1 MTTIVR
7 RIIGA
12 VPVLLG
18 ISFIVFLL
26 LHLAPGDPVTL
37 LLGDDATPADITR
50 VRHEWGLDQPLMVQY
65 WQFISRAMVGDFG
78 QSIKFGEPVIKLV
91 FERLPATVELATTSL
106 LVAIL
111 ISIPI
116 GIYSAIKRD
125 SLLDHAGTSMALI
138 GVSLPNFWLGIML
151 IYFLGGQWNLLP
163 VAGRIEYGIDIK
175 PITHLYLVDSLLTG
189 NFAGLW
195 STLQHLL
202 MPAITL
208 GSALAAIVTRITR
221 SSVLEVMR
229 QDYVMTA
236 RAKGLSER
244 VVIWR
249 HILRN
254 ALITVITIL
263 GLQLGAL
270 LNGSVIT
277 ETVFSYPGI
286 GDLLIQS
293 IAVRD
298 YRLTQVLI
306 LFFGVIYFV
315 VNLIVDV
322 LYTLV
327 DPRIKF

>member
-1 MTTIVR
+1 MTTIGR
-7 RIIGA
+7 RIVGA

-18 ISFIVFLL
+18 ISFLVFMLM
-26 LHLAPGDPVTL
+26 HLAPGDPVVL
-37 LLGDDATPADITR
+37 LLGDDATPADVAR
-50 VRHEWGLDQPLMVQY
+50 VRQEWGLDQPLLVQY

-78 QSIKFGEPVIKLV
+78 KSLKFGEPVLKLIS
-91 FERLPATVELATTSL
+91 ERLPATIELAFVSL
-106 LVAIL
+106 LVAIS
-111 ISIPI
+111 ISI

-125 SLLDHAGTSMALI
+125 TLFDHAGTGVALI

-163 VAGRIEYGIDIK
+163 VAGRIEYGIEVK
-175 PITHLYLVDSLLTG
+175 SITRLYLLDSLITG
-189 NFAGLW
+189 NFIAFW
-195 STLQHLL
+195 SAFKHLL
-202 MPAITL
+202 MPAVTL
-208 GSALAAIVTRITR
+208 GTALAAIVTRITR

-229 QDYVMTA
+229 QDYVITA

-244 VVIWR
+244 VVVWR

-254 ALITVITIL
+254 ALVTVITVL

-293 IAVRD
+293 ISVRD

-306 LFFGVIYFV
+306 LFFGIIYFV
-315 VNLIVDV
+315 VNLLVDV

-327 DPRIKF
+327 DPRIKL

>member
-1 MTTIVR
+1 MIGR
-7 RIIGA
+7 RLIGA
-12 VPVLLG
+12 IPVLLG
-18 ISFIVFLL
+18 ISFVVFLL
-26 LHLAPGDPVTL
+26 MHLAPGDPVVL
-37 LLGDDATPADITR
+37 LLGDDATPADVAR
-50 VRHEWGLDQPLMVQY
+50 VRHEWGLDQPLLIQY

-78 QSIKFGEPVIKLV
+78 QSLKFGEPVLKLI
-91 FERLPATVELATTSL
+91 FERLPATVELATVSL

-116 GIYSAIKRD
+116 GVYSAIKRD
-125 SLLDHAGTSMALI
+125 TLIDHAGTGVALI
-138 GVSLPNFWLGIML
+138 GVSLPNFWLGIMM
-151 IYFLGGQWNLLP
+151 IYFLGGQMNLLP
-163 VAGRIEYGIDIK
+163 VAGRIEYGIEVK
-175 PITHLYLVDSLLTG
+175 PITGLYLLDSLMTG
-189 NFAGLW
+189 NFAAFW
-195 STLQHLL
+195 SVLQHLL

-208 GSALAAIVTRITR
+208 GTALAAIVTRITR
-221 SSVLEVMR
+221 SSMLEVMR

-254 ALITVITIL
+254 ALITVTTIL

-293 IAVRD
+293 ISVRD

-306 LFFGVIYFV
+306 LFFGLIYFV
-315 VNLIVDV
+315 VNMLVDV
-322 LYTLV
+322 LYTLI